1 MRIAIVTETWRP
13 FTDGVVT
20 RLVATVRELR
30 RRRHEVLIIAPGGG
44 EPDFHG
50 ATVRGVPTFSVPFV
64 YGGRPWGMPLPRVR
78 RYLRDFRPDVVHVV
92 NPIMLGIAGVTAAV
106 SQGVP
111 LVTSYHTNVGKYA
124 SYYHLGWMRPVIRFV
139 EWLLHRRAAV
149 ALATSAAA
157 CADLREREFARVRLW
172 RRGVDLKLFNPAR
185 RARRKQDDGG
195 AGGPL
200 GEARINGYPVANA
213 PVTALYV
220 GRLAEEKGLH
230 RLEPLALSDEEIH
243 LKLVGDGP
251 ARRTLRHRFA
261 TGSATFAG
269 ELHGDDLAD
278 AYADADVFVFPS
290 TTETLG
296 LVLLEA
302 LASGLPV
309 IAPDT
314 PVSREILGD
323 CPACQFFPVEDPGS
337 IPTLIKELLS
347 GAPAAELGQAARREV
362 ENWSWEEATAQ
373 LLDYYEEARNSH
385 RIPRGNSDA

>member
-13 FTDGVVT
+13 YTDGVVT
-20 RLVATVRELR
+20 RLVATVGELR
-30 RRRHEVLIIAPGGG
+30 RQGHDVLVIAPQGG
-44 EPDFHG
+44 EPEFRG

-64 YGGRPWGMPLPRVR
+64 YGGRPWGFPVPRIR
-78 RYLRDFRPDVVHVV
+78 HYLREFAPDVVHVV
-92 NPIMLGIAGVTAAV
+92 NPIMLGIAGVIAAV
-106 SQGVP
+106 AQGIP
-111 LVTSYHTNVGKYA
+111 LVTSYHTNVSRYA
-124 SYYHLGWMRPVIRFV
+124 AYYRLGWLRPAIRYV

-149 ALATSAAA
+149 SLATSAAM
-157 CADLREREFARVRLW
+157 CEELRDRGFFRVRLW
-172 RRGVDLKLFNPAR
+172 RRGVDLQLFHPR
-185 RARRKQDDGG
+185 RRTR
-195 AGGPL
+195 AGTRGPS
-200 GEARINGYPVANA
+200 GDPVSE
-213 PVTALYV
+213 PTTALYV

-230 RLEPLALSDEEIH
+230 RLEALALSAEDIQ

-251 ARRTLRHRFA
+251 ARRQLMQRFA
-261 TGSATFAG
+261 DSTVIFAG
-269 ELHGDDLAD
+269 ELFGEELAD

-323 CPACQFFPVEDPGS
+323 CPACRFFPVSDPGT

-347 GAPAAELGQAARREV
+347 GTPRDELARAARREV
-362 ENWSWEEATAQ
+362 ESWSWEEATRQ
-373 LLDYYEEARNSH
+373 LLGYYEEAVASH
-385 RIPRGNSDA
+385 RRGQVAGPTG

>member
-13 FTDGVVT
+13 YTDGVVT

-30 RRRHEVLIIAPGGG
+30 RRQHEVLVIAPRGG
-44 EPDFHG
+44 EADFDG

-64 YGGRPWGMPLPRVR
+64 YGGRPWGIPLPRVR

-124 SYYHLGWMRPVIRFV
+124 SYYHLGWLRPVIRFA

-149 ALATSAAA
+149 SLATSAAA
-157 CADLREREFARVRLW
+157 CAELREREFLRVRLW

-185 RARRKQDDGG
+185 RARRE
-195 AGGPL
+195 GP
-200 GEARINGYPVANA
+200 INGYPVPGT
-213 PVTALYV
+213 PVTVLYV
-220 GRLAEEKGLH
+220 GRLAEEKDLH
-230 RLEPLALSDEEIH
+230 RLESLALSDEGMH

-251 ARRTLRHRFA
+251 AGRQLRQRFA
-261 TGSATFAG
+261 GGPVTFTG
-269 ELHGDDLAD
+269 ELFGDDLAD

-309 IAPDT
+309 VAPDT

-323 CPACQFFPVEDPGS
+323 CPACQFFPVDDPGS
-337 IPTLIKELLS
+337 IPTLIKELLDR
-347 GAPAAELGQAARREV
+347 APSSELGRAARREV
-362 ENWSWEEATAQ
+362 ESWSWEEATAQ
-373 LLDYYEEARNSH
+373 LVEYYEEARASH
-385 RIPRGNSDA
+385 RPSRGG